1 MVGCGQICSPLSGE
15 GGVASALSKVPR
27 VPSSS
32 AGCGLG
38 LGLGSGGGG
47 ERVRGGGE
55 GAVAVLPVGFAAP
68 KPRGGSPWFGGVTQN
83 PASGPRSEDVLLID
97 VAAGEVNNDG
107 VVVDVGVL
115 FFSSAPL

>member
-32 AGCGLG
+32 A
-38 LGLGSGGGG
+38 GLGSGGGG

-83 PASGPRSEDVLLID
+83 PASGPRSEDGLLID